1 MIDWFGVL
9 EQVFANELNSIIAI
23 GVLFVGLVAGYTVW
37 RMASRMLQRM
47 GIPELVEGTVFE
59 RTARGLG
66 TSTVGILALMA
77 ALFVYAGALVIALS
91 ISRAINTQLFWAQV
105 TGYFPS
111 LFVAALAL
119 IVSLVIG
126 DKAKLVVS
134 ERLRSVK
141 LPEVGLIP
149 ELVKYSIFYV
159 GGLVALGQ
167 LGVVTEALLILLG
180 VYAFGIVLLGGF
192 AFKDLLAAGAAG
204 VYLVLTEPYS
214 IGDEVRIDEH
224 EGIVQEVDVFVTYIE
239 SDGEEYI
246 VPNQLVLQSSI
257 VRVRN

>member
-1 MIDWFGVL
+1 MGV
-9 EQVFANELNSIIAI
+9 
-23 GVLFVGLVAGYTVW
+23 
-37 RMASRMLQRM
+37 
-47 GIPELVEGTVFE
+47 PDLVEGTVFE
-59 RTARGLG
+59 RTARSLG

-77 ALFVYAGALVIALS
+77 ALFVYAGSLVIALS
-91 ISRAINTQLFWAQV
+91 VSRVINTQLFWAQL
-105 TGYFPS
+105 TSYFPR

-119 IVSLVIG
+119 IASMVIG

-141 LPEVGLIP
+141 LPEIGLIP

-180 VYAFGIVLLGGF
+180 AYTFGLVLLCGL

-204 VYLVLTEPYS
+204 FYLVLTEPYS
-214 IGDEVRIDEH
+214 IGDEVRIDDH
-224 EGIVQEVDVFVTYIE
+224 EGIVQEIDVFVTYVE

-246 VPNQLVLQSSI
+246 IPNQLVLRSSM
-257 VRVRN
+257 VRVRE